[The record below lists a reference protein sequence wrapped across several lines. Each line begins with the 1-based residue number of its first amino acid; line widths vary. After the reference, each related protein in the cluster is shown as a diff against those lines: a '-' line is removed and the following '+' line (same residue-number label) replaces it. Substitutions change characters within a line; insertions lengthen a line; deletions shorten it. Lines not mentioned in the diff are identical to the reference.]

1 MGAVKEIDSVAYYI
15 KLADFYKSKNNY
27 KSSLVS
33 SNEAIKFAS
42 KTNNPLSK
50 SLAYTSLGTSFF
62 ELKKIAD
69 AKEAFL
75 KSIAELNKEP
85 LSSNL
90 ALNYYKL
97 GLCYMSL
104 EDYQK
109 AETFFNKAQEIYD
122 TLKIENQEL
131 ITLQKGIVYRTKGKT
146 KEATELFNSIISK
159 PDNQDYYESK
169 AEALYQLAR
178 IELGNNGNN
187 LALNYLERAL
197 DKNTADKNIEQ
208 RIKIL
213 HSLSVANDRVLNTKK
228 AYVYLKEHVKLRD
241 SLLKLNNDRLDPN
254 EYYTLKENERTDLF
268 EELIKENEVQQKSNR
283 FAKVIVILAIALITI
298 LSLLS
303 LSLYKNNIIRTKTNK
318 LLQEKNSE
326 LEIAKEKAEK
336 ASQARAD
343 FLSTVSHEL
352 RTPLNAINGI
362 THLLIEEDPKDSQKH
377 YLNSL
382 KFSGNYLLTFINEIL
397 EINRI
402 ESNNIEVEKIDFNLK
417 DLLFNIQNSLK
428 ELAKVNNNEF
438 ILDID
443 PKVPDAIVSDPT
455 KLSQIFINLI
465 NNALKFTKN
474 GEVKV
479 VVELFGI
486 KDNQATIHFEIIDTG
501 IGIAIEKQESIFDSF
516 SQGSIEIN
524 RKYGG
529 TGLGLAIVKKLMD
542 LLGGT
547 IKLQSELGKGTTFY
561 FDLEIEISS
570 KKIEQE
576 KEIELE
582 IPLDI
587 SDEILEGKNV
597 LIVEDNKINQMITK
611 KMVEKK
617 GMITTI
623 IDNGEDAVEAIRGKH
638 NYDLVLMDV
647 HLPGINGT
655 IATKEIRKFNKELS
669 IIALTAI
676 SLNENRD
683 ILLSFGMND
692 VITKPFDPVNFYNVI
707 AKVLSK
713 SKSIVLSTVL
723 HEVQLRALLLKPL
736 HG

>member
-1 MGAVKEIDSVAYYI
+1 
-15 KLADFYKSKNNY
+15 
-27 KSSLVS
+27 
-33 SNEAIKFAS
+33 
-42 KTNNPLSK
+42 
-50 SLAYTSLGTSFF
+50 
-62 ELKKIAD
+62 
-69 AKEAFL
+69 
-75 KSIAELNKEP
+75 
-85 LSSNL
+85 
-90 ALNYYKL
+90 
-97 GLCYMSL
+97 
-104 EDYQK
+104 
-109 AETFFNKAQEIYD
+109 
-122 TLKIENQEL
+122 
-131 ITLQKGIVYRTKGKT
+131 
-146 KEATELFNSIISK
+146 
-159 PDNQDYYESK
+159 
-169 AEALYQLAR
+169 
-178 IELGNNGNN
+178 
-187 LALNYLERAL
+187 
-197 DKNTADKNIEQ
+197 
-208 RIKIL
+208 
-213 HSLSVANDRVLNTKK
+213 
-228 AYVYLKEHVKLRD
+228 
-241 SLLKLNNDRLDPN
+241 
-254 EYYTLKENERTDLF
+254 
-268 EELIKENEVQQKSNR
+268 
-283 FAKVIVILAIALITI
+283 
-298 LSLLS
+298 
-303 LSLYKNNIIRTKTNK
+303 LYKNNIIRTKTNK

-582 IPLDI
+582 IPSDI

-713 SKSIVLSTVL
+713 SKSIV
-723 HEVQLRALLLKPL
+723 
-736 HG
+736 

>member
-1 MGAVKEIDSVAYYI
+1 LYGQKKPVEEIDSVSYYI
-15 KLADFYKSKNNY
+15 KFADFYKHKNNY
-27 KSSLVS
+27 KLSLEN
-33 SNEAIKFAS
+33 SNNALKFA
-42 KTNNPLSK
+42 TNNKDSFSK
-50 SLAYTSLGTSFF
+50 SLALTSLGTSYF
-62 ELKKIAD
+62 ELKKITD
-69 AKEAFL
+69 AKDAFA
-75 KSIAELNKEP
+75 KSIKELSDLP

-97 GLCYMSL
+97 GLCHMSM
-104 EDYQK
+104 EEYAR
-109 AETFFNKAQEIYD
+109 AEAFFNKAQQIYS

-131 ITLQKGIVYRTKGKT
+131 IDLQKGILYKTKGKIDL
-146 KEATELFNSIISK
+146 ATELFNNIISK
-159 PDNQDYYESK
+159 TDTEDIFKTK
-169 AEALYQLAR
+169 AEALYQLAI
-178 IELGNNGNN
+178 IEIDNKRNN
-187 LALNYLERAL
+187 LALNYLNRAL
-197 DKNTADKNIEQ
+197 AKNSIDINPEQ

-213 HSLSVANDRVLNTKK
+213 YALSVVNDNILDLKK
-228 AYVYLKEHVKLRD
+228 SHQYLKEHVALRD
-241 SLLKLNNDRLDPN
+241 SLAKLNDKRLDAN
-254 EYYTLKENERTDLF
+254 EYYS
-268 EELIKENEVQQKSNR
+268 IKENEKVDLFEQLNKENEAQQRTNR
-283 FAKVIVILAIALITI
+283 FAKLISILAIALISI

-303 LSLYKNNIIRTKTNK
+303 LSLYKNNIIRTQSNK
-318 LLQEKNSE
+318 LLQEKNNE

-362 THLLIEEDPKDSQKH
+362 THLLIEENPKESQVH

-402 ESNNIEVEKIDFNLK
+402 ESNNVEVEKIDFNLK

-428 ELAKVNNNEF
+428 ELAKINNNDF

-443 PKVPDAIVSDPT
+443 EKVPNAILSDPT

-479 VVELFGI
+479 LVELFGI
-486 KDNQATIHFEIIDTG
+486 RDNIATIHFEVIDTG
-501 IGIAIEKQESIFDSF
+501 IGIAAEKQQTIFDSF

-529 TGLGLAIVKKLMD
+529 TGLGLAIVKKLID

-547 IKLQSELGKGTTFY
+547 IKLESELGKGSNFY
-561 FDLEIEISS
+561 FDLEMEISNR
-570 KKIEQE
+570 KTEPE

-582 IPLDI
+582 IPLDYN
-587 SDEILEGKNV
+587 DDILEGKHV

-617 GMITTI
+617 GMTTNI
-623 IDNGEDAVEAIRGKH
+623 IDNGEEAVEAIKGEH
-638 NYDLVLMDV
+638 NYDLILMDV

-655 IATKEIRKFNKELS
+655 IATKEIRKFNKK
-669 IIALTAI
+669 IPVIALTAI

-692 VITKPFDPVNFYNVI
+692 VVTKPFDPVNFYNVI

-713 SKSIVLSTVL
+713 SKSI
-723 HEVQLRALLLKPL
+723 A
-736 HG
+736 